1 MYGRV
6 ASKLARKEIDLVND
20 NIKIA
25 LFTNSYV
32 PNYHAHE
39 FYSAIANEL
48 VGSGYVAGGKSLASK
63 VLTQKTS
70 DSRWVYSAADQTWT
84 ALTGNF
90 RYAVIYDDSV
100 TSKPLIACIDFGAQ
114 SASGQ
119 DVTVRFEY
127 EYLNT
132 ETGTYD
138 TERGLLVIAY

>member
-84 ALTGNF
+84 A
-90 RYAVIYDDSV
+90 
-100 TSKPLIACIDFGAQ
+100 
-114 SASGQ
+114 
-119 DVTVRFEY
+119 
-127 EYLNT
+127 
-132 ETGTYD
+132 
-138 TERGLLVIAY
+138 